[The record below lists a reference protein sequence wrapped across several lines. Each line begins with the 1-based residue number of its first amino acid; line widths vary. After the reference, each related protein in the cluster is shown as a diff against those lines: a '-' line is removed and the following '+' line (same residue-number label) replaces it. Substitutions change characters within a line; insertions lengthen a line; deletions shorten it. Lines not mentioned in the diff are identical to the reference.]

1 MLQVVGKNDPYTFT
15 FDNVFGQHS
24 RQIEV
29 FEAAGIPTVDN
40 VLSGYN
46 STIFA
51 YGQTGAGKTHTMV
64 GVIKSEELR
73 GLTPRVFEY
82 LFKKIKEE
90 QATQTPPPEYKVICS
105 NLEIYNETITDLLTP
120 GSTNLQLR
128 NDTKLGSGTYV
139 DGLKEVEVKSGRT
152 PYISPCFV

>member
-1 MLQVVGKNDPYTFT
+1 MVRTRPANQFELLEEGNKVCFRVVTGQNCLIDVQGKPDPYTFT
-15 FDNVFGQHS
+15 FDHVFDQNS
-24 RQIEV
+24 RQISV

-40 VLSGYN
+40 VLAGFN

-64 GVIKSEELR
+64 GNIKDGEQR

-90 QATQTPPPEYKVICS
+90 ETTQVYYT
-105 NLEIYNETITDLLTP
+105 
-120 GSTNLQLR
+120 
-128 NDTKLGSGTYV
+128 
-139 DGLKEVEVKSGRT
+139 
-152 PYISPCFV
+152 CFVFLVTYFV